1 MAERRRWVPPRLSN
15 PSGVEDR
22 RYVMQNTKALT
33 LGLML
38 AAAAA
43 LLPQNASARPWG
55 WHGGGWHGG
64 GWHGGWH
71 RGVGWG
77 WGAAALGTGLA
88 LGAIASAPY
97 YGDGGYYAYPAYPYG
112 YYPDYAYGYGDP
124 GYYGYGYAAYPRC
137 YYQGYVRVCRSRT
150 IGQAPL

>member
-55 WHGGGWHGG
+55 WHGGWDPGG
-64 GWHGGWH
+64 
-71 RGVGWG
+71 GWG

-88 LGAIASAPY
+88 VGALATAPY
-97 YGDGGYYAYPAYPYG
+97 YYGGYPAYPYG
-112 YYPDYAYGYGDP
+112 YGGYGYPDYAYGY
-124 GYYGYGYAAYPRC
+124 
-137 YYQGYVRVCRSRT
+137 
-150 IGQAPL
+150 